1 MSIPVQTFDVGRNVK
16 LHLISEKKMMEFE
29 IHAAYRSWGHCWD
42 PREELQR
49 AISGVDRARVME
61 LVNPEPDRPLAAHF
75 RAACLRSAL
84 FLVIVDLSK
93 NVLKHIQKTN
103 WSDFPWHL
111 LHISLGPTARHSSL
125 QGHHPEAFGWCC

>member
-1 MSIPVQTFDVGRNVK
+1 MQLTGLGAIAGT
-16 LHLISEKKMMEFE
+16 HEKNSSVPFLKSKGFLG
-29 IHAAYRSWGHCWD
+29 S
-42 PREELQR
+42 
-49 AISGVDRARVME
+49 ISGVDRARVME